1 MLYHIILMTY
11 LLYFKKYKVGHYI
24 LEESRITLLSLNKQ
38 QQEQLQ
44 QAEDHASASALSA
57 SSSP

>member
-1 MLYHIILMTY
+1 MTY

-38 QQEQLQ
+38 QQQQLQ
-44 QAEDHASASALSA
+44 QAEDHASASASSA
-57 SSSP
+57 SSSL